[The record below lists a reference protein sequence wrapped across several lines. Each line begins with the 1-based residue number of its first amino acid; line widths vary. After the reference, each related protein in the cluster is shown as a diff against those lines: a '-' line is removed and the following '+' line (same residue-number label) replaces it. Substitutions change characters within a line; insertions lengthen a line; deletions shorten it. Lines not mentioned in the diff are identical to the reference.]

1 MNYPG
6 GPGRYGPISPNQAPQ
21 RYAGYRTPT
30 QRRGL
35 PFVVDV
41 IIGMLGVL
49 AFFLGFAPYEKMSNS
64 GLPSSDTT
72 QNFFENAGGVGVVGL
87 SLALA
92 AGLVALFSL
101 LPKQVANGAVIAGLS
116 SAGLL
121 ALLGAL
127 FGLFSGLDAGVGLI
141 LMLVVSFLQAVLA
154 CGNVLIAAGVLRVGA
169 FDAYANNPP
178 TDRGAPP
185 SYRGPGPR

>member
-1 MNYPG
+1 MNYPS
-6 GPGRYGPISPNQAPQ
+6 GPGRYGPQSPNPMPQ

-30 QRRGL
+30 PRRGL
-35 PFVVDV
+35 PFVFDV

-49 AFFLGFAPYEKMSNS
+49 AFFLGFAPYEKMSTI
-64 GLPSSDTT
+64 GLTSSDTT
-72 QNFFENAGGVGVVGL
+72 QNFFDNAGGVGVVGL

-116 SAGLL
+116 SAGVL

-141 LMLVVSFLQAVLA
+141 LVLVISFLQAVLA

-169 FDAYANNPP
+169 SDTYANYPQEN
-178 TDRGAPP
+178 RGAPP